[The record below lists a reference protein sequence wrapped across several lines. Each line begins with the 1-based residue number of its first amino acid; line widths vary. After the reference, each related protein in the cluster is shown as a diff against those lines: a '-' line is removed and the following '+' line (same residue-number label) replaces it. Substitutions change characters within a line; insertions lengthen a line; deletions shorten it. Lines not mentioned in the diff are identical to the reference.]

1 MTEISHIAQMPG
13 RARDARIIGL
23 VSGAHFISHLYMLV
37 LPPVFAFI
45 KADYAVSYAEL
56 GFAIATFNVVS
67 AAFQTPAGF
76 LVDRFGAPRLLI
88 AGLALSAFSA
98 ALAGLLPSYG
108 GLIAAFALLGLA
120 NTIYHPADYAI
131 LSHTIDH
138 RGLGKAFSLHTF
150 FGTLGTA
157 VAPTLMLFLTGIWG
171 WRGAFVG
178 AAAFG
183 FAMAMVL
190 LFNRGTLE
198 DAMAAHPRHVPS
210 PVPGSARP
218 KSAVGWRLLLSP
230 PILRNVAFFVV
241 LSIASGGMQAFSIVA
256 LVALYRTP
264 LAVANFALSGYLL
277 LNALGVL
284 AGGIV
289 ASRAKRHELVAA
301 VGFIASGALI
311 LVVGLVD
318 LGSALLV
325 LMMAGSGFLNGII
338 LPSRDMIVR
347 AATPPGSFGKVFG
360 FVSTGFNISGIIAP
374 LLFGWLMDQ
383 AHPRSIFLVIAGF
396 TLLSLPLMTG
406 GSGRRKERVS
416 AVADGLKLP

>member
-1 MTEISHIAQMPG
+1 MHRRRGRGTPRRVEPPDGMARIPSARSRARGGHAKDSSFMTEISHIAQMPG

-171 WRGAFVG
+171 WRGATAV
-178 AAAFG
+178 
-183 FAMAMVL
+183 
-190 LFNRGTLE
+190 
-198 DAMAAHPRHVPS
+198 PR
-210 PVPGSARP
+210 
-218 KSAVGWRLLLSP
+218 
-230 PILRNVAFFVV
+230 
-241 LSIASGGMQAFSIVA
+241 
-256 LVALYRTP
+256 
-264 LAVANFALSGYLL
+264 
-277 LNALGVL
+277 
-284 AGGIV
+284 
-289 ASRAKRHELVAA
+289 
-301 VGFIASGALI
+301 
-311 LVVGLVD
+311 
-318 LGSALLV
+318 
-325 LMMAGSGFLNGII
+325 
-338 LPSRDMIVR
+338 
-347 AATPPGSFGKVFG
+347 
-360 FVSTGFNISGIIAP
+360 
-374 LLFGWLMDQ
+374 
-383 AHPRSIFLVIAGF
+383 
-396 TLLSLPLMTG
+396 
-406 GSGRRKERVS
+406 
-416 AVADGLKLP
+416 

>member
-1 MTEISHIAQMPG
+1 MHRRRGRGTPRRVEPPDGMARIPSARSRARGGHAKDSSFMTEISHIAQMPG

-45 KADYAVSYAEL
+45 KAD
-56 GFAIATFNVVS
+56 
-67 AAFQTPAGF
+67 
-76 LVDRFGAPRLLI
+76 
-88 AGLALSAFSA
+88 LALSAFSA

-289 ASRAKRHELVAA
+289 ASRAKRHELVA

-311 LVVGLVD
+311 
-318 LGSALLV
+318 
-325 LMMAGSGFLNGII
+325 
-338 LPSRDMIVR
+338 
-347 AATPPGSFGKVFG
+347 
-360 FVSTGFNISGIIAP
+360 
-374 LLFGWLMDQ
+374 
-383 AHPRSIFLVIAGF
+383 
-396 TLLSLPLMTG
+396 
-406 GSGRRKERVS
+406 
-416 AVADGLKLP
+416 